1 MKRKPKKTDY
11 RQGLE
16 PWLNNKRKNKAYKK
30 KQAADSMARL
40 LEKCMR
46 HGYPYL

>member
-1 MKRKPKKTDY
+1 MKRKQKKTDY

-30 KQAADSMARL
+30 KKEAEAQARFI
-40 LEKCMR
+40 EQCMR
-46 HGYPYL
+46 NGYPYL

>member
-30 KQAADSMARL
+30 KQEADAMARFM
-40 LEKCMR
+40 EKCMR
-46 HGYPYL
+46 QGYPYP